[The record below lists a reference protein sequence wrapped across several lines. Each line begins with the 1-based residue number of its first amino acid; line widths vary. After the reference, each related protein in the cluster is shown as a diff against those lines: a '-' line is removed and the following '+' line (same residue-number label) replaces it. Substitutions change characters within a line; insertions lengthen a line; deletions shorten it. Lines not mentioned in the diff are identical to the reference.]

1 MNLTNL
7 VKWAFSALSERKLR
21 SGLTVLMVVIGVML
35 MTSING
41 LNAGTAYR
49 INEQFSSFGANLLMV
64 SSGGGGGFRHSQTT
78 TAEIPLNDQTVKTLS
93 RIKHVDKVVP
103 YVQGSATLKK
113 GGDEKVV
120 QIMGLDQS
128 NFEYLAPTAVL
139 LEGRYISPTDSLGM
153 LLSYNV
159 AFEEEEQQLETGQ
172 TAFLEISK
180 VEESGG
186 VQEIEY
192 EEKSF
197 QIKGV
202 LDEIGSMTFDNSAY
216 ISLSAANA
224 FFDKG
229 NEYDGIYVVTDDS
242 IYNEDVE
249 EDIKDI
255 YEDTLS
261 VTSSRAMAERINEIM
276 GTFTSY
282 ISTIAFVSLIVG
294 AVGIITTLYTSVIE
308 RTREIGLLKS
318 LGFNNGMV
326 LSSFMI
332 ESMLIG
338 AMGGLLGIA
347 LGFGGA
353 YILGNVFAFGGPGGG
368 GITPIFKYTDI
379 LSILLIS
386 FVLSILSGIY
396 PAWRASKLS
405 PLEALRKE

>member
-1 MNLTNL
+1 
-7 VKWAFSALSERKLR
+7 
-21 SGLTVLMVVIGVML
+21 MVVIGVML

-64 SSGGGGGFRHSQTT
+64 SSGDGGGFRHSQTT

-159 AFEEEEQQLETGQ
+159 AFEEEEQQLKTGQ
-172 TAFLEISK
+172 TAFLEVSK

-216 ISLSAANA
+216 ISLPAANA
-224 FFDKG
+224 LFDKG

-261 VTSSRAMAERINEIM
+261 VTSSRAMAERISEIM

-347 LGFGGA
+347 LGFAGA
-353 YILGNVFAFGGPGGG
+353 YVLGNVFAFGGPGGG
-368 GITPIFKYTDI
+368 GITPIFKYTDL

>member
-1 MNLTNL
+1 MNLVDL
-7 VKWAFSALSERKLR
+7 IRWAFSALSERKLR
-21 SGLTVLMVVIGVML
+21 SGLTVLMVVIGVTL
-35 MTSING
+35 ITSING
-41 LNAGTAYR
+41 LNAGTEYR
-49 INEQFSSFGANLLMV
+49 INEQFASFGANLLIV
-64 SSGGGGGFRHSQTT
+64 SSGGQGFGPSRT

-103 YVQGSATLKK
+103 YVQGSATLKR

-120 QIMGLDQS
+120 QVIGLDQS
-128 NFEYLAPTAVL
+128 DFEYLAPSAEL
-139 LEGRYISPTDSLGM
+139 LEGRYVSPTDSLGM

-159 AFEEEEQQLETGQ
+159 AFEDDEQVLEAGQ
-172 TAFLEISK
+172 TVFLEISK
-180 VEESGG
+180 AEETGG

-202 LDEIGSMTFDNSAY
+202 LDEIGSMTFDNAAY
-216 ISLSAANA
+216 ISLPAANA
-224 FFDKG
+224 LFDKG
-229 NEYDGIYVVTDDS
+229 NEYNGIYIVTDDS
-242 IYNEDVE
+242 EYNEDIE
-249 EDIKDI
+249 EDIQDI
-255 YEDTLS
+255 YEETLS
-261 VTSSRAMAERINEIM
+261 VTSPRAIAERISEMM

-318 LGFNNGMV
+318 LGFNNGMI

-338 AMGGLLGIA
+338 AIGGLLGLT
-347 LGFGGA
+347 LGFAGA
-353 YILGNVFAFGGPGGG
+353 YVLGNVFAFGGPGRD
-368 GITPIFKYTDI
+368 GITPIFEYIDL
-379 LSILLIS
+379 LSIWLIS
-386 FVLSILSGIY
+386 FALSILSGIY